1 MEMNALELLIPLT
14 YIPGV
19 ALLIMSTSQ
28 RYTVINN
35 TIHDFSEE
43 ECMLKTDRVK
53 QELRRAHLFRNSLL
67 GLYLSVAFFSLGSL
81 VAFLVN
87 NMGVATSKK
96 VLEITTILGVACI
109 VVSVSKLAAESILSL
124 DILKRHAKQ
133 HQDDSEQDK

>member
-28 RYTVINN
+28 RFINVN
-35 TIHDFSEE
+35 NAIHGFSDE
-43 ECMLKTDRVK
+43 ECRIQTERVK

-67 GLYLSVAFFSLGSL
+67 ALYLSVAFFSLGSL

-87 NMGVATSKK
+87 TWGITTSTT
-96 VLEITTILGVACI
+96 VLEIATVIGVFCI
-109 VVSVSKLAAESILSL
+109 VSSVSMLAMESILSL
-124 DILKRHAKQ
+124 DIIKRHAKR
-133 HQDDSEQDK
+133 HEDNTNDSQ

>member
-28 RYTVINN
+28 RFINVNN
-35 TIHDFSEE
+35 TIHEFSDE
-43 ECMLKTDRVK
+43 ECRIQTERVK

-67 GLYLSVAFFSLGSL
+67 ALYLSVAFFSLGSL

-87 NMGVATSKK
+87 AWGITTSTK
-96 VLEITTILGVACI
+96 VLEIATVIGVFCI
-109 VVSVSKLAAESILSL
+109 VTSVSMLAIESILSL
-124 DILKRHAKQ
+124 DIIKRHAKR
-133 HQDDSEQDK
+133 HQDKTNNSK

>member
-28 RYTVINN
+28 RYTTVNQ
-35 TIHDFSEE
+35 TIHEFSEE
-43 ECMLKTDRVK
+43 ECRIKTERVK

-67 GLYLSVAFFSLGSL
+67 ALYLSVAFFSLGSL

-87 NMGVATSKK
+87 SWGITTSTT
-96 VLEITTILGVACI
+96 VLEIATVIGVVCI
-109 VVSVSKLAAESILSL
+109 VFAVSKLAAESILSL
-124 DILKRHAKQ
+124 DIIKRHARRHDNKQ
-133 HQDDSEQDK
+133 DSQ